1 MWVKLLVTK
10 SEKWF
15 LFSKTIVVS
24 RISNYLPYY
33 INFIK
38 MSRESFCTGRIVIG
52 LISILI
58 GLQVLSYGGQT
69 TFDQSLH
76 ELRKTYMPSVLATQP
91 VCSGTPLTW
100 EELNQYLIQGEGA
113 LFILS
118 GLLLIL
124 NFKCAGSLLL
134 TIAVSLIILVK
145 DYPWLR
151 HSALKSTL

>member
-1 MWVKLLVTK
+1 
-10 SEKWF
+10 
-15 LFSKTIVVS
+15 
-24 RISNYLPYY
+24 
-33 INFIK
+33 

-100 EELNQYLIQGEGA
+100 EELNQYVIQGEGA